1 MLEHWTLYHLHALR
15 SAEEGPIEW
24 TIPQGGIVMS
34 QTQVSKMPTSPQG
47 ERVDLSLL
55 ASSQLQEDLIWS
67 DPERLSGAPCF
78 AGTRVPVKHLW
89 DYLEGGESLGEF
101 LEGFP
106 GVTREQAIGVLEMA
120 FREFLEGLP
129 HP

>member
-1 MLEHWTLYHLHALR
+1 ML
-15 SAEEGPIEW
+15 
-24 TIPQGGIVMS
+24 
-34 QTQVSKMPTSPQG
+34 QTQVPEIPMSPQS
-47 ERVDLSLL
+47 EKVDLPQI
-55 ASSQLQEDLIWS
+55 ASVPPQGDLIWI

-89 DYLEGGESLGEF
+89 DYLEGGESLDEF

-106 GVTREQAIGVLEMA
+106 GVTREQAVGVLELA
-120 FREFLEGLP
+120 FREFMEGFP